1 MGFLL
6 QDPANTIV
14 ISNPDGGMRQESD
27 PDVYLSPPPMRQ
39 LQIPCTHGKFMQ
51 ALAST
56 EEMFQ
61 GWPYQKQITLDG
73 LLAYLKA

>member
-6 QDPANTIV
+6 QDPANTV
-14 ISNPDGGMRQESD
+14 VASNPDDGVRQEGD
-27 PDVYLSPPPMRQ
+27 PDVYLASPPMRQ
-39 LQIPCTHGKFMQ
+39 LQIPCTHGLFMQ

-73 LLAYLKA
+73 LLAYLKS